1 VVDPKMEGKIKITVI
16 ATGFD
21 QARNATAPMA
31 QSAITTPIDLT
42 SYRIHEEQRK
52 VVNGA
57 PLSALRP
64 ALSVTRRP
72 GLDLPSAAPP
82 PPASTSDSAGKQRGD
97 LAVDALDE
105 DASPLDVPAFLRRQE
120 G

>member
-1 VVDPKMEGKIKITVI
+1 IKITVI

-42 SYRIHEEQRK
+42 AYSAHRILEEERK

-64 ALSVTRRP
+64 ALSVSRRP
-72 GLDLPSAAPP
+72 GLDLPSAVPP
-82 PPASTSDSAGKQRGD
+82 PPSSASDRVGTDRGA
-97 LAVDALDE
+97 LSLDALDD